1 MKNKLFVL
9 IGESCSGKTTLEK
22 KIRNRKL
29 CRNVISLTTRK
40 PRLNEVNGIDYYF
53 TDKLIFEIYKTQ
65 EKLLE
70 YTSYIMK
77 NQGKV
82 SYGIMKNDVKLD
94 EDNYVCVLNPNGYK
108 QVVKALGKEN
118 VVGIYI
124 KRDPK
129 ERFLT
134 YLSREN
140 ENFYDLLE
148 EAHRRLHKDI
158 EDFERIEDKVDYVIK
173 NDSSVENMIEKFL
186 EIFIIESKKIII

>member
-40 PRLNEVNGIDYYF
+40 PRFNEVNGIDYYF
-53 TDKLIFEIYKTQ
+53 TDKLIFEIYKAQ

-70 YTSYIMK
+70 CTSYIMK

-82 SYGIMKNDVKLD
+82 SYGIMKNDIKLD
-94 EDNYVCVLNPNGYK
+94 KDNYVCILNPNGYK
-108 QVVKALGKEN
+108 QVLKSLGKEN

-124 KRDPK
+124 NRDVK

-134 YLSREN
+134 YLNREN

-148 EAHRRLHKDI
+148 EARTRFYKDMA
-158 EDFERIEDKVDYVIK
+158 DFEGIEEKVDYVIY
-173 NDSSVENMIEKFL
+173 NNGSIRDMMSKFL
-186 EIFIIESKKIII
+186 EIFIIESNNIN